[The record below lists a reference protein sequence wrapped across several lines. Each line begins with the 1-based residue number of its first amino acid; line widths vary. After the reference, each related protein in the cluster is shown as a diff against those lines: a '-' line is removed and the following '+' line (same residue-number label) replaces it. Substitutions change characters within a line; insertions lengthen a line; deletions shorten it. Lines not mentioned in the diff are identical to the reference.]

1 MHILHANS
9 QYIRIWMGIK
19 VDLNRLIEFNT
30 IAELGSFTKAA
41 EQLGV
46 STAVLSVRFSKFE
59 DQIGQKLFERNSRS
73 VELTDAGQ
81 RFIADSQDIINDYFS
96 AIRLSQSAAVD
107 YRLNL
112 RIAVEGLSVPSR
124 LSNVIMQLNAKYLS
138 LHVSLSEDPVWSDL
152 TEGRIQLYIG
162 CSDDPPDSRIEKK
175 SFGRAKQF
183 IVVPRTHRL
192 ATKSEATFD
201 DLENE
206 KILLYPDTRLPGI
219 RSLQTKMIAD
229 SGINCTIVND
239 KISKTYYFDYI
250 SMGMAIALLPFNGY
264 PVTIPP
270 SLSMVLL
277 EPRTSRLN
285 TYMYYLNDTYNPV
298 LDSIIR
304 KLERHR
310 ATLEDYG
317 WIDSDDN

>member
-250 SMGMAIALLPFNGY
+250 SMGMAIALLPLTG
-264 PVTIPP
+264 TQ
-270 SLSMVLL
+270 
-277 EPRTSRLN
+277 
-285 TYMYYLNDTYNPV
+285 
-298 LDSIIR
+298 
-304 KLERHR
+304 
-310 ATLEDYG
+310 
-317 WIDSDDN
+317 